1 MNSIKKYL
9 TLRAMIGTGFIL
21 VLSIFAIVAF
31 FSLYQLNNM
40 KGNVDNMVEI
50 RQPQMLDSLQLV
62 NHIEK
67 LSANLSLYLLSKEEH
82 YKANYLDNIEQA
94 KHDIQLLKQNIDAED
109 EVQQELISEIEN
121 GFIRY
126 IGYQDQMF
134 MLATQDLANFPA
146 MAFAAES
153 NNPMLQSVLQNLS
166 QMILSE
172 SEEELTEERRVLL
185 YKLNDLRYAWSTYI
199 NELRSF
205 LAYRTDVATTNMQ
218 TIFSNIKKLE
228 NEIQEMGDL
237 FTLDQEDSFAQIT
250 DLTGKLANSVDKTIE
265 IHRSDKWRTDS
276 YLVKSKLSPLLS
288 KIETNLNS
296 LVNLEMTANK
306 KNSEE
311 IQSGISSATTIT
323 ILMLI
328 IGGLIGALIAVIS
341 SKLICNFVE
350 QIKDNFARFSQGNL
364 QAHMNSHAIGELGQ
378 IGKLFNQ
385 LVKDAN
391 ENVSKVINSMR
402 TLKVGA
408 QQLAGI
414 AKDTSNGVKQQQVET
429 DQIVT
434 AMSQVNGA
442 INEIASNAAIAA
454 EKAHSA
460 CNEAK
465 NGTSVVKNNIVSINS
480 LSEKLNE
487 TSELANKF
495 ETQSNNIS
503 KVLNVIGE
511 IAEQTNLLALNA
523 AIEAARAGEQGRGF
537 AVVADEVRTL
547 ANRTQSSTDE
557 VYSIIKE
564 LQEGTSLVVHA
575 MQQAINDVEKNVE
588 QSNNVDATLKQ
599 ITEAVTVIDDL
610 NRTIAKSTEEQSTV
624 LDEMNEN
631 ITSIGLISSQ
641 AADAAAIGAKDS
653 QQLSHIA
660 DELHDMYQH
669 YQLADG

>member
-1 MNSIKKYL
+1 
-9 TLRAMIGTGFIL
+9 
-21 VLSIFAIVAF
+21 
-31 FSLYQLNNM
+31 
-40 KGNVDNMVEI
+40 
-50 RQPQMLDSLQLV
+50 
-62 NHIEK
+62 
-67 LSANLSLYLLSKEEH
+67 
-82 YKANYLDNIEQA
+82 
-94 KHDIQLLKQNIDAED
+94 
-109 EVQQELISEIEN
+109 
-121 GFIRY
+121 
-126 IGYQDQMF
+126 
-134 MLATQDLANFPA
+134 
-146 MAFAAES
+146 
-153 NNPMLQSVLQNLS
+153 
-166 QMILSE
+166 
-172 SEEELTEERRVLL
+172 
-185 YKLNDLRYAWSTYI
+185 
-199 NELRSF
+199 
-205 LAYRTDVATTNMQ
+205 
-218 TIFSNIKKLE
+218 
-228 NEIQEMGDL
+228 
-237 FTLDQEDSFAQIT
+237 
-250 DLTGKLANSVDKTIE
+250 
-265 IHRSDKWRTDS
+265 
-276 YLVKSKLSPLLS
+276 
-288 KIETNLNS
+288 
-296 LVNLEMTANK
+296 
-306 KNSEE
+306 
-311 IQSGISSATTIT
+311 
-323 ILMLI
+323 MLI